1 MATDSTLELVV
12 FAVSPSDP
20 TGIPAIHLNTQP
32 YRYFEDCNHVL
43 DEVAHTQAMLHF
55 SDHVRESI
63 LSLALGHLRST
74 ADPFS
79 VTFLRTELE
88 WRVRL
93 VPLDLDDLA
102 RLQEEQQQQ
111 QQQQQ
116 QQASTMP
123 SAIARAEYEALG
135 LGFSSSSHSSSEC
148 DDESSADDRAS

>member
-1 MATDSTLELVV
+1 V

-111 QQQQQ
+111 QQ
-116 QQASTMP
+116 ASTMP

-148 DDESSADDRAS
+148 DDESSAADDRAS